1 MHCSRWIADPLD
13 LSQAAR
19 ATSSAQAIAR
29 CGLPRAT
36 RLVSAAW
43 LRASW
48 RARRG
53 PKRSAFLRG
62 RAAAKGRI
70 LGELLA
76 GGIDIGALALEVV
89 GDGASEPRI
98 GDEMRR
104 IGVGRQVA
112 AGEFVLALRPG
123 LDACQPVAD
132 GELDGLIVADLEV
145 QAGVVLDRAPVAPIK
160 AIAADQVQGAGD
172 RF

>member
-1 MHCSRWIADPLD
+1 MQAPSRWAG
-13 LSQAAR
+13 
-19 ATSSAQAIAR
+19 SSAEAGDHRLGQLAT
-29 CGLPRAT
+29 AT

-62 RAAAKGRI
+62 RAAAKRRI

-89 GDGASEPRI
+89 GDGAFKPRI
-98 GDEMRR
+98 GDEVRR
-104 IGVGRQVA
+104 IGVDRQIA
-112 AGEFVLALRPG
+112 AGELVLALRAG
-123 LDACQPVAD
+123 LDARQPMLD
-132 GELDGLIVADLEV
+132 GELDRLIVADLEM
-145 QAGVVLDRAPVAPIK
+145 QAGMVLDGAPIAPVEAV
-160 AIAADQVQGAGD
+160 AADQVQGTGD